1 MTNMKEQLA
10 AKIETV
16 QNILSM
22 IDDVKKKVRD
32 DRDKF
37 LAIEQYVNNMNNNY
51 KETMELVKKMAS
63 M

>member
-1 MTNMKEQLA
+1 MKEQLA